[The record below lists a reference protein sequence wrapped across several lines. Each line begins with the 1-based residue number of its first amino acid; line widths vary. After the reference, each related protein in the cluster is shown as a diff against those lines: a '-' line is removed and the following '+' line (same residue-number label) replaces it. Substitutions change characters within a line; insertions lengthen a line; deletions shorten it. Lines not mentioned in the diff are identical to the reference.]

1 MDESNYNWYY
11 WEADLLDVDALA
23 HAKILP
29 QAVIDEAEAIS
40 NETRLSGRFSVPLK
54 KRALAVVAEV
64 HKHEAALKA
73 IRAKEQEEYDNQPE
87 LPDEPRIR
95 GMSVDFMD

>member
-40 NETRLSGRFSVPLK
+40 NETRLSGVFSVPLK

-64 HKHEAALKA
+64 HKYEAELKA
-73 IRAKEQEEYDNQPE
+73 IRDKEQEDYQSI
-87 LPDEPRIR
+87 PDEIDDRLC
-95 GMSVDFMD
+95 GDSDSFEG